1 MKKKISLLLMAPFLA
16 LGVVS
21 CKLGGNMKKVDVILI
36 SGQSNAVGCTHN
48 EYISSA
54 PTLGFEK
61 FEEYSIGYKGIQIV
75 YDNWTKDW
83 PAPGQI
89 TFGSQNKVA
98 DFTAVKLGQ
107 GNGVNTFGPEIGIA
121 ERMHGKY
128 DNKLFLIKFAC
139 GGSCLKDD
147 WLAKNSPMYPKFI
160 NYVKMQME
168 NLKKKGYQATIK
180 AFCWMQ
186 GEGDS
191 YPGYH
196 SVYAENLATFV
207 GNVRTELSEFTG
219 GKELPFID
227 AKINPDRE
235 VWEYGPEVNAQK
247 EQFAALS
254 ENNILIDTVEEGLH
268 TDQEPMVPDKCH
280 YDTESEVK
288 LGNLFAEAF
297 EPFLEPVK

>member
-1 MKKKISLLLMAPFLA
+1 MR
-16 LGVVS
+16 
-21 CKLGGNMKKVDVILI
+21 
-36 SGQSNAVGCTHN
+36 
-48 EYISSA
+48 
-54 PTLGFEK
+54 GFEK

-168 NLKKKGYQATIK
+168 NLKKKGYKATIK
-180 AFCWMQ
+180 AMCWMQ

-196 SVYAENLATFV
+196 SVYKENLVTFV
-207 GNVRTELSEFTG
+207 GNVREELAEFTG

-227 AKINPDRE
+227 AKINPDTS
-235 VWEYGPEVNAQK
+235 VWQYGPEVNEQK
-247 EQFAALS
+247 ELFAALS

-268 TDQEPMVPDKCH
+268 TDQEPAFDADKCH

>member
-1 MKKKISLLLMAPFLA
+1 
-16 LGVVS
+16 
-21 CKLGGNMKKVDVILI
+21 MKKVDVILI

-48 EYISSA
+48 EYIASCDS
-54 PTLGFEK
+54 LGFEK
-61 FEEYSIGYKGIQIV
+61 FEEYSVGYKGIQIV

-107 GNGVNTFGPEIGIA
+107 GNGVNTFGPEIGIG

-128 DNKLFLIKFAC
+128 DDKLFLIKFAC

-147 WLAKNSPMYPKFI
+147 WLKKNSPMYPKFI

-168 NLKKKGYQATIK
+168 NLKKKGYKATIK
-180 AFCWMQ
+180 AMCWMQ

-196 SVYAENLATFV
+196 SVYKENLVEFV
-207 GNVRTELSEFTG
+207 GNVREELAEFTG

-227 AKINPDRE
+227 AKINPDRS
-235 VWEYGPEVNAQK
+235 VWEYGPEVNIQK

-268 TDQEPMVPDKCH
+268 TDQEPMSPDKCH

>member
-48 EYISSA
+48 EYIASCDS
-54 PTLGFEK
+54 LGFEK
-61 FEEYSIGYKGIQIV
+61 FEEYSVGYKGIKIV

-83 PAPGQI
+83 PGPNQI

-98 DFTAVKLGQ
+98 DFTPVKLGQ

-168 NLKKKGYQATIK
+168 NLKKKGYKATIK
-180 AFCWMQ
+180 AMCWMQ

-196 SVYAENLATFV
+196 SVYKDNLVTFV
-207 GNVRTELSEFTG
+207 GNVREELAEFTG

-227 AKINPDRE
+227 AKINPDRS
-235 VWEYGPEVNAQK
+235 VWEYGPEVNEQK
-247 EQFAALS
+247 EAFAALS

-268 TDQEPMVPDKCH
+268 TDQEPMSPDKCH

>member
-1 MKKKISLLLMAPFLA
+1 MKKKICLLLMAPLLA
-16 LGVVS
+16 LGVLS
-21 CKLGGNMKKVDVILI
+21 CKNGGNMKKVDVILI

-48 EYISSA
+48 EYITSSM
-54 PTLGFEK
+54 GSEK
-61 FEEYSIGYKGIQIV
+61 FQEYSVGYKGVQIV
-75 YDNWTKDW
+75 FDNWTKDW
-83 PAPGQI
+83 PGPNQI

-107 GNGVNTFGPEIGIA
+107 GNTVKTFGPEIGIA
-121 ERMHGKY
+121 EKLHEKY
-128 DNKLFLIKFAC
+128 NNKLFIIKFAC

-147 WLAKNSPMYPKFI
+147 WTEKNSPMYPKFI

-168 NLKKKGYQATIK
+168 NLKKKGYKATIK

-196 SVYAENLATFV
+196 SVYKDNLTKFV
-207 GNVRTELSEFTG
+207 GNVRYQLQEFTG

-235 VWEYGPEVNAQK
+235 VWQYGPEVNIQK
-247 EQFAALS
+247 EEFAALS
-254 ENNILIDTVEEGLH
+254 ENNYLIDTVAEGLH
-268 TDQEPMVPDKCH
+268 TDQEPVSPDKCH
-280 YDTESEVK
+280 YDSESEVK
-288 LGNLFAEAF
+288 LGHLFAEAF